1 MSNKV
6 QTPILQLDTWTNRQ
20 RDHSKHQQ
28 IDTQIDI
35 YIDRQ
40 THRQIYTQID
50 IYKLIN
56 QYYRL
61 INEQEKD
68 RHIDR
73 YIQIDKSIH
82 RLINGQEKDRYID
95 RLIEMIERQID
106 FKKQK

>member
-6 QTPILQLDTWTNRQ
+6 QRPILQLDTWTNRQ

-35 YIDRQ
+35 YIDRYIHRQ
-40 THRQIYTQID
+40 THIQIYTQID
-50 IYKLIN
+50 K
-56 QYYRL
+56 
-61 INEQEKD
+61 
-68 RHIDR
+68 HIDR

-95 RLIEMIERQID
+95 RSIEMIERYR
-106 FKKQK
+106 F